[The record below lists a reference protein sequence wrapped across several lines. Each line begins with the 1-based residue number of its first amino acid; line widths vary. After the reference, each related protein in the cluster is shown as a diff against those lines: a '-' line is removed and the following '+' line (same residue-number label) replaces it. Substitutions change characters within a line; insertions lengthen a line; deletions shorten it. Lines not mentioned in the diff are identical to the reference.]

1 MYAKLPL
8 LDIVMWLL
16 VFVLCTKN
24 KCTKQM
30 LIEALAKRNKNRGWE
45 NKKHGKH
52 IKKRPEVIGDETSR
66 CAKGLK

>member
-1 MYAKLPL
+1 
-8 LDIVMWLL
+8 
-16 VFVLCTKN
+16 
-24 KCTKQM
+24 M

-45 NKKHGKH
+45 NKKAGKH